1 MSTWHV
7 YLVRTGQGTLYAG
20 IATDVERRLREHE
33 TGGARAAKYLR
44 GRGPLALVFSHEVGP
59 RELALRVERRIKR
72 LPRARKEEL
81 LGSDGEFASIVDAVR
96 RAQEDPPA

>member
-7 YLVRTGQGTLYAG
+7 YLVRTAQGTLYAG

-33 TGGARAAKYLR
+33 AGGARAAKYLR
-44 GRGPLALVFSHEVGP
+44 GRGPLALVLSHEVGP

-72 LPRARKEEL
+72 LPRAQKEAL
-81 LGSDGEFASIVDAVR
+81 LGSGAGFESIVEAVR
-96 RAQEDPPA
+96 EPRG